1 MPDEKKFNPTYAEP
15 STQYT
20 SSYPFSDIIF
30 PENVPVMSA
39 DLNELQAISNKKIAD
54 LLVETL
60 CSNNSD
66 DYISGNGLGEGGYWI
81 PISYNEVEGG
91 TNVVGY
97 FVNKARTESYRVDLT
112 YAKVGI
118 PLYLKAT
125 SVVYAGEDDEGEGL
139 TNVIM
144 GNSLNQSFSPPN
156 LHNYL
161 QENSFNES
169 INRRHG
175 YKFELTDNL
184 PENLTGSSYIL
195 IYDGND
201 WAYPSHI
208 SMFDNSKSQEDFG
221 KIDKILN
228 SIWLF
233 KNPEKQRDIISK
245 TFSSPVDGGG
255 IWSLDGDADINL
267 VIGKVTAFNDWQY
280 NNLSYY
286 IPAKENSYN
295 SISFA
300 NVQSG
305 YIFQILERGLTSQI
319 ANNRYFIYCSIS
331 LPGILILA
339 KNNINDAGNW
349 TIINHYECGRNTSEY
364 IYENSELP
372 FPTDAEC
379 IVLFIGKLSFEGKGS
394 PWKTISLLPSKKCG
408 AEEKFANS
416 GGELNVAN
424 YYSVGHVAGD
434 NSIYEELT
442 SGEESNAK
450 YPYLPKVFVDLFEPK
465 YPIFMNPYYILP
477 GGEKVDA
484 GGNTRRYEQVYT
496 ISVDEW
502 IFANG
507 SSDATITVCGT
518 TIRCGTWYYMISDE
532 IASAIPTNATLIAD
546 ISLDNDLAGD
556 SAAVQTM
563 MEAYQNVMKIVGV
576 NPDSASDPPTGAI
589 LLTYDSKPDASFKI
603 RLTWF
608 YNY

>member
-20 SSYPFSDIIF
+20 NSYPFSDIIF

-112 YAKVGI
+112 YAKVGT

-184 PENLTGSSYIL
+184 PEDLTGSSYIL

-201 WAYPSHI
+201 WVYPSYVSI
-208 SMFDNSKSQEDFG
+208 FDNSKSQEDFG

-228 SIWLF
+228 SMWLF
-233 KNPEKQRDIISK
+233 GEPTKQRNIISN
-245 TFSSPVDGGG
+245 TFRYIGGSSLQSGSH
-255 IWSLDGDADINL
+255 IEFRGD
-267 VIGKVTAFNDWQY
+267 IGAGKYFNEWEY
-280 NNLSYY
+280 NTPFYY
-286 IPAKENSYN
+286 IPAVQNSYDN
-295 SISFA
+295 ISLA
-300 NVQSG
+300 IDNVSPLFT
-305 YIFQILERGLTSQI
+305 IEESDLI
-319 ANNRYFIYCSIS
+319 ATIKTFRYFIYYSKS
-331 LPGILILA
+331 LPDILILA
-339 KNNINDAGNW
+339 KCTTADVTHW
-349 TIINHYECGRNTSEY
+349 TIVAHREFGKNPSEY
-364 IYENSELP
+364 TYENNELP
-372 FPTDAEC
+372 FPTNPEC
-379 IVLFIGKLSFEGKGS
+379 IVLLIGKYQYINSTLIWVADPF
-394 PWKTISLLPSKKCG
+394 PSKKCG
-408 AEEKFANS
+408 VGEGFTGS

-442 SGEESNAK
+442 SGEESNVK

-465 YPIFMNPYYILP
+465 YPIFINPYYILP

-496 ISVDEW
+496 ISADEW
-502 IFANG
+502 IFADG
-507 SSDATITVCGT
+507 ASDATITICGT

-532 IASAIPTNATLIAD
+532 IASTIPTNATLIAD

-589 LLTYDSKPDASFKI
+589 LLTYDSKPDTSFKI